1 MSVIKEGQHTGSSKD
16 IKKNE
21 SDFQFYGGMV
31 WKQIEYSSL
40 YQYCYTP
47 GESVHEE
54 GNQYYLVDEES
65 NDRVEVTSTY
75 SYQ

>member
-1 MSVIKEGQHTGSSKD
+1 MSVIKEGQINGSSEG
-16 IKKNE
+16 IKNNE

-40 YQYCYTP
+40 YQYCYMP
-47 GESVHEE
+47 GAAALEE
-54 GNQYYLVDEES
+54 GSQYYLADEES
-65 NDRVEVTSTY
+65 TDRLEVTSAY

>member
-1 MSVIKEGQHTGSSKD
+1 MSVIKAGQPNAFSGDLKN
-16 IKKNE
+16 NE

-40 YQYCYTP
+40 YHYCYIP
-47 GESVHEE
+47 EEAVLEE
-54 GNQYYLVDEES
+54 GSQYYLVDEES
-65 NDRVEVTSTY
+65 NDRVEVTNTY